1 MAKIGISAVQRKN
14 PRNGQ
19 TAWYAQPKTYSLI
32 GADGM
37 KEAVSRNSQID
48 PSVVSS
54 VMNALAT
61 EIKNFVYNGHN
72 IKLDGLGTFAI
83 RYGSLPANAA
93 SNLTGEYVKP
103 KTIGFR
109 MGSEIRKACNLKLV
123 QFFRFDVPELYQQ
136 NGELAW
142 SYYEDGYYNEPQP

>member
-14 PRNGQ
+14 PRNGRL
-19 TAWYAQPKTYSLI
+19 AWFAQPKTYSLI

-54 VMNALAT
+54 VMNALAS

-72 IKLDGLGTFAI
+72 INLDGLGTFSI
-83 RYGSLPANAA
+83 RYGSYPATAA
-93 SNLTGEYVKP
+93 SDLTGEYVKP

-109 MGSEIRKACNLKLV
+109 MGSELRKACSLKTV

-136 NGELAW
+136 SGELAGA
-142 SYYEDGYYNEPQP
+142 YYQDGYGLPQP

>member
-14 PRNGQ
+14 PRTGS

-83 RYGSLPANAA
+83 RYGCLPSNSA
-93 SNLTGEYVKP
+93 SSLTGEYVKP

-109 MGSEIRKACNLKLV
+109 MGSEIRKACNTKV
-123 QFFRFDVPELYQQ
+123 VEFFRFDIPEMFQQ
-136 NGELAW
+136 SGELAGA
-142 SYYEDGYYNEPQP
+142 YYQDGYGIPQP

>member
-14 PRNGQ
+14 PRNGR
-19 TAWYAQPKTYSLI
+19 TAWFAQPKTYSLI

-61 EIKNFVYNGHN
+61 EIKNYVYNGHN
-72 IKLDGLGTFAI
+72 ITLNGLGTFSI
-83 RYGSLPANAA
+83 RYGSRPATAA
-93 SNLTGEYVKP
+93 SDLTGYHVKP

-109 MGSEIRKACNLKLV
+109 MGSELRKACNLNQV
-123 QFFRFDVPELYQQ
+123 EFFRFDIPEMFQKS
-136 NGELAW
+136 GELAGA
-142 SYYEDGYYNEPQP
+142 YYQDGYGIPQP